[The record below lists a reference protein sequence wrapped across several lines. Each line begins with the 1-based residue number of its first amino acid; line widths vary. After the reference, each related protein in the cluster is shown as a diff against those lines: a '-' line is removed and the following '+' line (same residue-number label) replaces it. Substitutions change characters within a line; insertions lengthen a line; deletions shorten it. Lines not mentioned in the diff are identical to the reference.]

1 MDNLSDIKFREDH
14 DEKEDKS
21 QNKCLQFSIDLGSL
35 NEFGKE
41 NALCSEFASNDVSI
55 IKPYAAGEFDF

>member
-35 NEFGKE
+35 NEFG
-41 NALCSEFASNDVSI
+41 N
-55 IKPYAAGEFDF
+55 